1 MRAPSSA
8 AALAVMCLI
17 AGCSTS
23 GTTGNQAG
31 TVAGTVS
38 SSLGGALPG
47 VTVAVTPTGQS
58 ALASVVTAANGSY
71 SVSNVPGG
79 GGTVGVSNVPTNCQ
93 IPAASS
99 YSGVNGN
106 TQTVNIQVTCQ
117 ATGTLTGTV
126 TSSATN
132 AGISGA
138 SVTVT
143 PTGAAALPSVT
154 TNSSGQYSVPNVP
167 AGNGTIA
174 LSNLPTG
181 CTTPSPSNFGVGG
194 GQNAVVNIN
203 VTCTGSTGGTT
214 TLAVGQSALF
224 ASSPAFATNLTIAAN
239 GVYMMAVVNTDASE
253 TSTEDFSLA
262 GTFTASSPSHVAP
275 RPPQALRVQR
285 RPRHA
290 VPAAS
295 RLDPQLA
302 RDLRYLEAAERG
314 HVAYMERQAQY
325 FRRFRGALNNQAP
338 MSASRA
344 PVISKSLVNTQVGD
358 VNAISV
364 PVPSDSNPTI
374 IGARTV
380 YAGQHVQVVA
390 DTSLTNW
397 PAQYRPDSS
406 WYASFGQEY
415 DTLTYAKHL
424 LTYIGDPLT
433 YDATQLS
440 GVGKVTI
447 VLTPVLNGQG
457 SGVSGG
463 GTILAFVAPCDLVK
477 NICATS
483 NETEMIYHLVPSAS
497 FSVNFWEREIRPT
510 MAHESKHIVS
520 LGNHLYKGNGNLEE
534 VWLEEGLA
542 QISSEIWGRNYNT
555 ATWRGNAG
563 FAETLG
569 CEVTGYP
576 AACNTPTSPYTFY
589 GSHMA
594 WLHQFLQGLD
604 SIPETLD
611 GTTPGRYGAGWSLAR
626 WTIDLFA
633 NGSSPAAEG
642 GMVQSLINNY
652 SYQGM
657 ANLSSIAGLSQQ
669 TILLDWSLAVAL
681 DTVSLLDSSTFI
693 AADAKNT
700 IPSFDL
706 RNVFS
711 VAGNGGLY
719 GPAAPVR
726 AAMVNAGP
734 ISGSITG
741 IPGSEPF
748 YVEIVAGATAGT
760 QSLQLLSGSGGPISS
775 SSGWRVAIIRI
786 Q

>member
-1 MRAPSSA
+1 LT
-8 AALAVMCLI
+8 ALCLL

-23 GTTGNQAG
+23 GSTGNQTG

-38 SSLGGALPG
+38 STLGGALG
-47 VTVAVTPTGQS
+47 SVTVTVTPAGQT
-58 ALASVVTAANGSY
+58 ALASVVTETNGSY

-79 GGTVGVSNVPTNCQ
+79 GGTVAVATVPTNCQ

-117 ATGTLTGTV
+117 ATGTLIGTV

-143 PTGAAALPSVT
+143 PTGAAALPSVA
-154 TNSSGQYSVPNVP
+154 TNSSGQYSVPTVP
-167 AGNGTIA
+167 VGSGTIG

-181 CTTPSPSNFGVGG
+181 CVAPSPGNYTLTNPTSNLI
-194 GQNAVVNIN
+194 NIN
-203 VTCTGSTGGTT
+203 VTCSPSIVGTT

-253 TSTEDFSLA
+253 SSTEDFSLS
-262 GTFTASSPSHVAP
+262 GTFTTSGPSHVAP
-275 RPPQALRVQR
+275 RPPQKLRVQR
-285 RPRHA
+285 QARHA
-290 VPAAS
+290 TPAGPL
-295 RLDPQLA
+295 LDPRLA

-314 HVAYMERQAQY
+314 HVAYMERQAEY
-325 FRRFRGALNNQAP
+325 FRHLRGVTRAP
-338 MSASRA
+338 MSASGA
-344 PVISKSLVNTQVGD
+344 PVISKSLVNTHVGD
-358 VNAISV
+358 VNTISV
-364 PVPSDSNPTI
+364 PLPSDNSPTI

-380 YAGQHVQVVA
+380 YSGQHVQIVA

-415 DTLTYAKHL
+415 DTLTYAKHM
-424 LTYIGDPLT
+424 LTYIGDPLA

-463 GTILAFVAPCDLVK
+463 GMVLAFVDGCDLVK
-477 NICATS
+477 NACPTS
-483 NETEMIYHLVPSAS
+483 NLTEMIYHLVPNAN

-520 LGNHLYKGNGNLEE
+520 ITNRWYQGGGNLEE

-542 QISSEIWGRNYNT
+542 QISSEIWGRNYNA

-569 CEVTGYP
+569 CEVTGYL

-594 WLHQFLQGLD
+594 WLHQYLQGLD

-642 GMVQSLINNY
+642 SMVQSLINNY
-652 SYQGM
+652 SYQGI
-657 ANLSSIAGLSQQ
+657 ANLSNIAGVSQQ
-669 TILLDWSLAVAL
+669 TVLLDWSLAVAL

-693 AADAKNT
+693 AADPKNT

-726 AAMVNAGP
+726 AALFTAGP
-734 ISGSITG
+734 INSGASPG
-741 IPGSEPF
+741 VPGSEAF
-748 YVEIVAGATAGT
+748 YVEIVSATAGT
-760 QSLQLLSGSGGPISS
+760 QSLQLLTGSGGSISP
-775 SSGWRVAIIRI
+775 SSGLRVAIIRI